1 MKSKAKDMKSQYF
14 VIRTHSGESKFAKTD
29 EEMTVKEFLKT
40 FVDVAKEAAVIT
52 KHEYEL
58 CVGEA

>member
-1 MKSKAKDMKSQYF
+1 MKSQYF

>member
-14 VIRTHSGESKFAKTD
+14 VIKTHSGESRFAKTD

-40 FVDVAKEAAVIT
+40 FVDVAKEAAIIT
-52 KHEYEL
+52 ESEYKL